1 MKRSLSLAA
10 QFEKSET
17 EYRITLNSL
26 RQVAD
31 ALGCDLVYALVPKRG
46 TLHDLA
52 ESRATE
58 EASADVL
65 AVEHTMALE
74 NQAVGGVKEKIRGGS
89 QPHSEAEVAIM
100 PRLNVGDGNTPLTP
114 EELDDLIPNLATREE
129 LNEWEREN
137 ILQGTA
143 MGVRTQELKSS
154 DPVSDEYIRKLHDR
168 MFDQT
173 WKWAGYLS
181 QD

>member
-1 MKRSLSLAA
+1 MEAEFKHLRLRQLERSLKPFMAAQSVPRPTKGWIRAIREASGITLIELATRMKRSLSLAA

-52 ESRATE
+52 ESRASE
-58 EASADVL
+58 EVSPDVL

-74 NQAVGGVKEKIRGGS
+74 NQAVGGVKEKIRE
-89 QPHSEAEVAIM
+89 EAN
-100 PRLNVGDGNTPLTP
+100 R
-114 EELDDLIPNLATREE
+114 
-129 LNEWEREN
+129 
-137 ILQGTA
+137 IL
-143 MGVRTQELKSS
+143 K
-154 DPVSDEYIRKLHDR
+154 RK
-168 MFDQT
+168 
-173 WKWAGYLS
+173 
-181 QD
+181 